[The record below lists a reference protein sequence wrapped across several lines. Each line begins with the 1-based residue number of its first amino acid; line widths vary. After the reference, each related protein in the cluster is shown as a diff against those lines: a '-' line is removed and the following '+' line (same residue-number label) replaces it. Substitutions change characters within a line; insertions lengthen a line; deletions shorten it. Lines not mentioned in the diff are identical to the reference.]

1 MFHFTMIMT
10 PNKRI
15 RTKSPAPA
23 PSVRR
28 NLAKEWAEK
37 AEEERRQLVEAMRDI
52 GYIRPLPQNEEEESA
67 PRPASKELIE
77 ALSGIGGHRRP

>member
-1 MFHFTMIMT
+1 MSMT
-10 PNKRI
+10 PTKRI
-15 RTKSPAPA
+15 HTNSPATA

-37 AEEERRQLVEAMRDI
+37 AEEERRQLVEALSGI
-52 GYIRPLPQNEEEESA
+52 GYIPSLPQNEGENST

-77 ALSGIGGHRRP
+77 ALSGIGGHTRP

>member
-1 MFHFTMIMT
+1 MIMT

-52 GYIRPLPQNEEEESA
+52 GDIRPLPQNEDANST
-67 PRPASKELIE
+67 PRPDSKELME
-77 ALSGIGGHRRP
+77 PLSDIGGHTRP